1 MSNIVV
7 CALYKFAPLL
17 DYATMQQPLLHK
29 CQQENLKGTILL
41 AAEGING
48 TVAGT
53 RHAIDN
59 LLDYL
64 KSDPRL
70 AGIEHKESFD
80 TSAPFY
86 RMKVKLKKEIVSMG
100 VDGINPNEQVGT
112 YVDPQD
118 WNALLQDPDVLVLD
132 TRNDYEVGIGTFEGA
147 VNPGTTTFR
156 QFPEYVQQQHDPA
169 AQKKVAMFCTGGIR
183 CEKASA
189 YMLKQGFEEV
199 YQLKGGILK
208 YLETVPAEQSLW
220 KGECFVFDNRVA
232 VDHELSKGQY
242 DQCHGCRR
250 PITEAD
256 KLSSRYEAG
265 VACPQCFDQ
274 LSVDQKARFA
284 ERHKQMQLAAQ
295 RGEAHIG
302 APPPKRQQG

>member
-1 MSNIVV
+1 MTDVVV
-7 CALYKFAPLL
+7 CAFYKFAPLH
-17 DYATMQQPLLHK
+17 DYAAMQPPLLNK
-29 CQQENLKGTILL
+29 CQQEGIKGTILL
-41 AAEGING
+41 AEEGING

-53 RHAIDN
+53 RCAIDN
-59 LLDYL
+59 LLGRL
-64 KSDPRL
+64 KTDPRL
-70 AGIEHKESFD
+70 ADLEHKESFD
-80 TSAPFY
+80 SSAPFY

-147 VNPGTTTFR
+147 VNPGTNTFR
-156 QFPEYVQQQHDPA
+156 QFPDYVQQHHDPA
-169 AQKKVAMFCTGGIR
+169 KQKKIAMFCTGGIR

-189 YMLKQGFEEV
+189 YMLKQGFGQV
-199 YQLKGGILK
+199 YHLKGGILK

-220 KGECFVFDNRVA
+220 NGECFVFDNRVA

-250 PITEAD
+250 PVTDAD
-256 KLSSRYEAG
+256 KLSSRYQAG

-274 LSVDQKARFA
+274 LTADQKSRFA

-295 RGEAHIG
+295 RGEPHIG
-302 APPPKRQQG
+302 APPPERQLG